1 MKLNIACPTT
11 GGQKIIDVDDDKKL
25 RIFYDMRIAQE
36 VDATPL
42 GDEFAGYILRITGG
56 NDKDG
61 FPMKQGVLCNHR
73 VRLLLKPHT
82 VGFRRGTH
90 DGERK
95 RRTVRGCIVAGDLSV
110 LNLVVVK
117 KGEKDIDG
125 LTNNIIPR
133 RVGPKRA
140 SKIRKLYNLSKEDDV
155 RQFVVTRKRDN
166 KKNPEKPH
174 IRAPKVQR
182 LVTSRSLQHRR
193 RLLAIKRQRWIKASK
208 EAAEYSKLIADINA
222 EHRKR
227 HEEAKEKAKRTEKIR
242 KMMAILKAV
251 AQRRRAAIAAKREK
265 VAKVEAYRKLKAA
278 NLAKKKKPVTFVPKT
293 KEQIEKHMKR
303 ATRERR
309 KAYLKARAAL
319 HYARAKAMTKIRKEK
334 KLRRRLVE
342 ACLRKQKTPEDRKKL
357 IAQRIAVE
365 KRAKAHRFILSKKGA
380 VKFLG
385 ENARPYGK
393 KARNAKKAA
402 KRAAKAEQK
411 K

>member
-11 GGQKIIDVDDDKKL
+11 GGQKIIDIDDDKKL

-110 LNLVVVK
+110 LNLVIVK
-117 KGEKDIDG
+117 KGDKDIDG
-125 LTNNIIPR
+125 LTNNIVPR

-140 SKIRKLYNLSKEDDV
+140 SKIRKLYNLTKDDDV
-155 RQFVVTRKRDN
+155 RQFVVLRKREN

-174 IRAPKVQR
+174 MRAPKVQR
-182 LVTSRSLQHRR
+182 LVTSRTLQHRR
-193 RLLAIKRQRWIKASK
+193 RILAIKHHRWLKATK
-208 EAAEYSKLIADINA
+208 EAAEYAKLLSDIHA
-222 EHRKR
+222 EQRKR
-227 HEEAKEKAKRTEKIR
+227 HAEAQEKAKKAEKIR
-242 KMMAILKAV
+242 KMMAIMKAI
-251 AQRRRAAIAAKREK
+251 AEKRKAAAAAKRERI
-265 VAKVEAYRKLKAA
+265 AKVEAYRKQKAA

-293 KEQIEKHMKR
+293 KEQIDKHMKR
-303 ATRERR
+303 ATRNRR
-309 KAYLKARAAL
+309 KAYIQARADL
-319 HYARAKAMTKIRKEK
+319 HKARAKAMA
-334 KLRRRLVE
+334 KLRREKNQRRHLVK
-342 ACLRKQKTPEDRKKL
+342 ACERKQRSAEDRKRL
-357 IAQRIAVE
+357 IAKRIALE
-365 KRAKAHRFILSKKGA
+365 KRAKAPREILSKKGA
-380 VKFLG
+380 VSFLG
-385 ENARPYGK
+385 KLARPFGK
-393 KARNAKKAA
+393 KARLAKKA
-402 KRAAKAEQK
+402 KKAEQK